1 MTEHPRDDLAAYAL
15 GALDAP
21 EQHSVEAHLERCET
35 CRIEVDA
42 YRDALHAYAAAA
54 DVSAPDLR
62 SRIVAREIG
71 DRRTVGAGRTM
82 PWALLGRSLPAFVPI
97 ALALFLLVAIVGAV
111 QLRREA
117 DAYATALNAIA
128 SGRVVTLAP
137 TPDAPDA
144 RGALVVPESGSPFLL
159 LRLPAPPPGRTWEA
173 WVLRASGPAP
183 AGLASSS
190 GVFTLVLDAPFV
202 IGEGVAVTL
211 EPSAGSTA
219 PTTAPVLAAPR
230 T

>member
-15 GALDAP
+15 GALDDP
-21 EQHSVEAHLERCET
+21 EQRVVEAHVERCAL
-35 CRIEVDA
+35 CRAEVDG
-42 YRDALHAYAAAA
+42 YRDALHAYAVAAE
-54 DVSAPDLR
+54 VSAPDLR

-71 DRRTVGAGRTM
+71 DRRSAGARRAV
-82 PWALLGRSLPAFVPI
+82 PWALVSRPLPAFVPI
-97 ALALFLLVAIVGAV
+97 ALALFLVVAIAGAV
-111 QLRREA
+111 QSRRDA
-117 DAYATALNAIA
+117 DGYATALNSIA

-144 RGALVVPESGSPFLL
+144 RGALVIPESGSPFLL

-190 GVFTLVLDAPFV
+190 GVFTLVLDAPFA

-211 EPSAGSTA
+211 EPSAGSSA